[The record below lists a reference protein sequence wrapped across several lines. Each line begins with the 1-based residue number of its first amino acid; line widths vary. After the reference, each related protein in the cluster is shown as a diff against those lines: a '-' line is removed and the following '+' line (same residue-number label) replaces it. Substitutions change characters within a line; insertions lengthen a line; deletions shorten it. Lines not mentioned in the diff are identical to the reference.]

1 MVLRSFRLAARL
13 YRRTTGAAPRD
24 AAALVDLASVLRAM
38 DRPEQ
43 AEQSFKAAIEADPSF
58 TEAWYNLADLLDET
72 GRTGEAIE
80 SLSHALRADR
90 DYAPAV
96 FNLGR
101 LHQKQE
107 RYDRAAEYWRRYLD
121 LDQNLPWVERARRAL
136 KYCERRQM
144 GGRAAGVGPAEP
156 AEPVAKTSQLS

>member
-1 MVLRSFRLAARL
+1 
-13 YRRTTGAAPRD
+13 
-24 AAALVDLASVLRAM
+24 LVDLANVLRAM

-43 AEQSFKAAIEADPSF
+43 AEESFKAAIEADPSF
-58 TEAWYNLADLLDET
+58 AEAWYNLADLLDES

-90 DYAPAV
+90 EYAPAV

-101 LHQKQE
+101 LHQKQQ

-121 LDQNLPWVERARRAL
+121 LDQSLPWVERARRAL
-136 KYCERRQM
+136 KYCERRQTS
-144 GGRAAGVGPAEP
+144 GRAAQAAAGRMG
-156 AEPVAKTSQLS
+156 KTSQPS